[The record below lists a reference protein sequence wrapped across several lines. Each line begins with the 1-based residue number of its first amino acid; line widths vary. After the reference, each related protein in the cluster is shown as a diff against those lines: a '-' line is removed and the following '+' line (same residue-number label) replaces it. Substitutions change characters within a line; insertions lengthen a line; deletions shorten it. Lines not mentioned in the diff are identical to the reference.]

1 MILLTNIVN
10 HLKQQTNTPRELPQP
25 LDLIVTPSSNDPTQH
40 RRGFKQRR
48 RFMQMDNDREAEA
61 KRSRIRQELDENS
74 QNRRKLVV
82 VDTLNANK
90 GNFDDDDTLDKI
102 KES

>member
-1 MILLTNIVN
+1 
-10 HLKQQTNTPRELPQP
+10 
-25 LDLIVTPSSNDPTQH
+25 
-40 RRGFKQRR
+40 
-48 RFMQMDNDREAEA
+48 MDNDREAEA